1 MPDELTREQ
10 VMRSILERER
20 WDARKN
26 AKLIAKA
33 PSFSSL
39 IDHRGSAEYSD
50 NWTAPT
56 RYVQEHIPTRP
67 LEEVA
72 RFNPLSPTHRAPI
85 LPTLFMPGFPKSAT
99 SWLYGCLLHAFSPEA
114 VGCGRHAH
122 RWGADKCPHRFAM
135 TALYSTARGE
145 FREKKELFYFG
156 GIKGDEQF
164 RFRHD
169 LMDLHGPD
177 PTVPHLPPLW
187 PWDYRIGT
195 MVSKREMLHAMC
207 SKSVHSQSCLLERRD
222 KNCTAATCSEPCAL
236 PPRCSNLGTA
246 ACEDPHWAKF
256 RFRCKAQ
263 GSNKPLPSSG
273 CYHPACVRTAPASP
287 QFSGQFL
294 KCAWDRAF
302 AFQGRGAITK
312 EAYCVHS
319 LLPWAK
325 KDELNVS
332 VVDFTPNYICDA
344 DAMRRL
350 HEGAAGQRG
359 RLRFIVV
366 MRDPIMRAF
375 SEWAMF
381 SLGWNWDPVKNFSAS
396 MAFKIRDL
404 KECNETLFNRPDL
417 LRHLPTE
424 EVAQYMR
431 SCFRYGAA
439 TMYPTTSMYSVCMLH
454 ALRYFRRDQFLVL
467 RYADLMRWRLD
478 ARLMLG

>member
-1 MPDELTREQ
+1 
-10 VMRSILERER
+10 
-20 WDARKN
+20 
-26 AKLIAKA
+26 
-33 PSFSSL
+33 
-39 IDHRGSAEYSD
+39 
-50 NWTAPT
+50 
-56 RYVQEHIPTRP
+56 
-67 LEEVA
+67 
-72 RFNPLSPTHRAPI
+72 
-85 LPTLFMPGFPKSAT
+85 
-99 SWLYGCLLHAFSPEA
+99 
-114 VGCGRHAH
+114 
-122 RWGADKCPHRFAM
+122 
-135 TALYSTARGE
+135 
-145 FREKKELFYFG
+145 
-156 GIKGDEQF
+156 
-164 RFRHD
+164 
-169 LMDLHGPD
+169 
-177 PTVPHLPPLW
+177 
-187 PWDYRIGT
+187 
-195 MVSKREMLHAMC
+195 
-207 SKSVHSQSCLLERRD
+207 
-222 KNCTAATCSEPCAL
+222 
-236 PPRCSNLGTA
+236 
-246 ACEDPHWAKF
+246 
-256 RFRCKAQ
+256 
-263 GSNKPLPSSG
+263 
-273 CYHPACVRTAPASP
+273 VRTAPASP
-287 QFSGQFL
+287 QLSGQFI

-302 AFQGRGAITK
+302 AFDGRGAITK

-404 KECNETLFNRPDL
+404 KQCNETLFNRPDL